1 MSREIEE
8 AKQYVILLQELS
20 TQISIKARAA
30 FDRYQE
36 LTKKLVSKPK
46 KKSKRKTHIST
57 I

>member
-8 AKQYVILLQELS
+8 AKQYAILLQELS
-20 TQISIKARAA
+20 TQISMEARVA

-36 LTKKLVSKPK
+36 LTKKRVSKPK